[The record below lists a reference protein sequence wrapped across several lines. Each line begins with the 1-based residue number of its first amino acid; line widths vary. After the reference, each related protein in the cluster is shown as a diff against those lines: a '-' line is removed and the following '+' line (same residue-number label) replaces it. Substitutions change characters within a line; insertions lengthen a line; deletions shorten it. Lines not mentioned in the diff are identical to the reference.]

1 MPNLTEAGLAKLEPP
16 DKGRRLIFDTH
27 REAPKGFGVR
37 INAGGKKSFVLRYQS
52 REGKDRLLTIGEHGT
67 WTVAAARKQA
77 VELRREIDTGAD
89 ILEERRT
96 ERKEPTLRDVL
107 ERYDTAHIRKLK
119 SSESV
124 RRTLEIYALPA
135 LGGSKIRDIRRREVI
150 ELVEGVAEEH
160 PRAASLL
167 LTYLKGL
174 FGWAEDREIIE
185 ANPVATIRPRK
196 VSKSM
201 TPRQRERVLDDAEI
215 RAFWNSSTDMHLLT
229 DLALRLILVT
239 GQRPGEVAG
248 MRWDEIEG
256 DVWTIPA
263 SRRGKTETAHFVPLT
278 GTALEILEQARS
290 ELERLAKRRKRPAS
304 GHVFEAR
311 PGSPITT
318 PALGRAVSRF
328 RAELENW
335 EADTWGHWT
344 PHDLRRTCRT
354 RLAAEGIPE
363 AVAEAVIGHT
373 RKGIVAVYDRH
384 GYDVEKR
391 AALKTWE
398 RRLLRIAR
406 GETGED
412 NVVSIHAGQATNG

>member
-1 MPNLTEAGLAKLEPP
+1 MPTLSQATIAKLEPP
-16 DKGRRLIFDTH
+16 ERGRRLIFDSH
-27 REAPKGFGVR
+27 RDAPKGFGVR
-37 INAGGKKSFVLRYQS
+37 VNASGKRSFVLRYHTN
-52 REGKDRLLTIGEHGT
+52 EGKDRLLTIGDHGT
-67 WTVAAARKQA
+67 WTIAAARKQA
-77 VELRREIDTGAD
+77 VELRREIDTGSD

-107 ERYDTAHIRKLK
+107 ERYDAAHIRKLK
-119 SSESV
+119 SGESV

-135 LGGSKIRDIRRREVI
+135 LGGTKIKEVRRRDVI
-150 ELVEGVAEEH
+150 ALVEGVAEER
-160 PRAASLL
+160 PRAAALL

-196 VSKSM
+196 VSKAM
-201 TPRQRERVLDDAEI
+201 APRKRERVLDDDELRTFWSAE
-215 RAFWNSSTDMHLLT
+215 TGMHRLT
-229 DLALRLILVT
+229 ALALRLILVT

-248 MRWDEIEG
+248 MTWEEVRG
-256 DVWTIPA
+256 DLWTIPS
-263 SRRGKTETAHFVPLT
+263 SRRGKTETAHTVPLT
-278 GTALEILEQARS
+278 ATALEILEQARA
-290 ELERLAKRRKRPAS
+290 ELERLQKRRTQPAT

-311 PGSPITT
+311 PGASITT
-318 PALGRAVSRF
+318 PALGRAAKRF
-328 RAELENW
+328 AAELGNRD
-335 EADTWGHWT
+335 ADTGGHWT

-384 GYDVEKR
+384 GYDSEKR
-391 AALKTWE
+391 KALETWE
-398 RRLLRIAR
+398 RRLLRIAS

-412 NVVSIHAGQATNG
+412 NVVSLAERMQ